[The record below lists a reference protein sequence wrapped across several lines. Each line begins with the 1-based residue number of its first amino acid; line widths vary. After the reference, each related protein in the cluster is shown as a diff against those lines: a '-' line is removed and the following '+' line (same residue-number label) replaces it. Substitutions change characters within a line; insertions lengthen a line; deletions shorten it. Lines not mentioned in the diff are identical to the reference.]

1 MTELTITSL
10 SYIDNIYKMSV
21 KRNNLNN
28 NQYLQNASNQDYVI
42 KILDKDFT
50 IEEYLSTFSPKS
62 PFPQIVLHE
71 SGQDT
76 HLGGCVQTVKFLKQN
91 NIVT

>member
-1 MTELTITSL
+1 MKFTVYSKQGCPYCDKIKKVLEI
-10 SYIDNIYKMSV
+10 
-21 KRNNLNN
+21 
-28 NQYLQNASNQDYVI
+28 SNQDYVI

>member
-1 MTELTITSL
+1 MKFTVYSKQGCPYCDKIKKVLEI
-10 SYIDNIYKMSV
+10 
-21 KRNNLNN
+21 
-28 NQYLQNASNQDYVI
+28 SNQDYTI

-62 PFPQIVLHE
+62 PFPQVVLHE

-76 HLGGCVQTVKFLKQN
+76 HLGGCIQTVKFLKQN
-91 NIVT
+91 NIVL

>member
-1 MTELTITSL
+1 MKFTVYSKPGCPYCDKIKKVLEI
-10 SYIDNIYKMSV
+10 
-21 KRNNLNN
+21 
-28 NQYLQNASNQDYVI
+28 SNQDYTI
-42 KILDKDFT
+42 KVLDKDFT
-50 IEEYLSTFSPKS
+50 IEEYLSTFNPKS

-91 NIVT
+91 NIIT